1 MLTHPKAPPDTPPI
15 SIATHAHPPVQGLRL
30 GHVVKSV
37 LHRQPVT
44 PAASTPCP
52 QPGEAP
58 ARLGCLQCFPFSSV
72 LAAKPMGKGGGGG
85 YCGDQART
93 VPGLSLVRG
102 LQIGLAVQVGMER

>member
-1 MLTHPKAPPDTPPI
+1 MTLTHPKAPPNTPI

-30 GHVVKSV
+30 GHVVKPV
-37 LHRQPVT
+37 QPVT

-58 ARLGCLQCFPFSSV
+58 AWLGCLQCFPFSSV
-72 LAAKPMGKGGGGG
+72 LAAKSMGKGGGVGTA
-85 YCGDQART
+85 GDQART

-102 LQIGLAVQVGMER
+102 LQTGLAVPVSMER